1 MVGGHRKGYF
11 GPITKMFHSL
21 HLWAGAETIEKDR
34 VCYALWG
41 HFLNLEKYN
50 LARFWHIGC
59 DQLGPSAGYFS
70 RTNDNLERPVTSGG
84 VHDSPYYIWPDLRL

>member
-50 LARFWHIGC
+50 
-59 DQLGPSAGYFS
+59 
-70 RTNDNLERPVTSGG
+70 
-84 VHDSPYYIWPDLRL
+84 